1 MTKVLNY
8 IIMVVAGWLVISPL
22 LFSYEVAAGMGVNIV
37 IGLLVIVLAYISIK
51 QRAAQWPSMVIAIL
65 GLFLILWGAFIG
77 RLIGASAGVN
87 EVLVG
92 ILLLLLGL
100 IVIPFQ
106 IEATKSVF
114 YNRSG
119 GELANSTRIRVK
131 DGNILVKSTLLGSMP
146 ETIYMRPEEICK
158 AAAMVEPEVV
168 LALPKM
174 LYQGWKIN
182 REQSKAN
189 EQAKE
194 ERSIE

>member
-22 LFSYEVAAGMGVNIV
+22 VLSYDSGTGVNIV
-37 IGLLVIVLAYISIK
+37 IGLLMIVLAYISIK
-51 QRAAQWPSMVIAIL
+51 QKAAQWPSMVIAAL
-65 GLFLILWGAFIG
+65 AAFLILWGAFIG
-77 RLIGASAGVN
+77 GLMGASAGIN

-100 IVIPFQ
+100 VVLPFQ

-168 LALPKM
+168 MALPKM
-174 LYQGWKIN
+174 LYKGWKIN
-182 REQSKAN
+182 REQSKTSK
-189 EQAKE
+189 QAKE
-194 ERSIE
+194 A